1 VRVSDWKPNVRI
13 FITSGAETTSTQN
26 KWNGRT
32 TDSPPYRDS
41 GITKVNII
49 DDDGSARAVA
59 ITRVKLVTDCV

>member
-13 FITSGAETTSTQN
+13 FITSGAENTSTQN
-26 KWNGRT
+26 KWNGQT
-32 TDSPPYRDS
+32 TTLPPYRDS